1 MLHFRGKKI
10 GISNLNKYKQK
21 SNGKKCRILTYPTAR
36 AILNKSPC
44 SVELCLRKE
53 TCDRAAAARQG
64 GKRMKT
70 GLRKKAILGMLLS
83 VLVLAGCKDQKAQE
97 FPDTPTPEY
106 DAQNQYIFMN
116 PQGFYEAE
124 GFFCG
129 TNFGDDLLRYYD
141 KGSGI
146 SGVLCPDPACT
157 HDTDSC
163 GPMRRMEALLFLFTM
178 ESCTGLVS
186 SWKATRPFCTAA
198 ICPGPT
204 GRRCCSWTGRR

>member
-1 MLHFRGKKI
+1 
-10 GISNLNKYKQK
+10 
-21 SNGKKCRILTYPTAR
+21 
-36 AILNKSPC
+36 
-44 SVELCLRKE
+44 
-53 TCDRAAAARQG
+53 
-64 GKRMKT
+64 MKT
-70 GLRKKAILGMLLS
+70 GLRKKAILGVLLS
-83 VLVLAGCKDQKAQE
+83 VLVLAGCKYQKAQE

-163 GPMRRMEALLFLFTM
+163 GAYAADGGNSVSVYNGKLYWVGEQLEGHKTILRCGAGHQTARM
-178 ESCTGLVS
+178 
-186 SWKATRPFCTAA
+186 
-198 ICPGPT
+198 I
-204 GRRCCSWTGRR
+204 